1 MKNKSVKFLSLFFV
15 VLFLSQCGGNFFRKT
30 DARKIPVQADERVQ
44 QNLEQGRRIR
54 FGTGLGGGSGNF
66 EFASSNELWRAT
78 IDILD
83 FIPLN
88 NADYG
93 GGVIITDWYSNDLTS
108 NEQIKIMVRFLSN
121 EIRADGIEITV
132 YKKVCSLQSGIQ
144 QCSNTSDDSKIGQ
157 ELKVAILKKAAIY
170 KIASDEKAAKE
181 FNKNRRPVTSKNR
194 NSSEKRN

>member
-1 MKNKSVKFLSLFFV
+1 MKNKSLKFLSLFFV

-54 FGTGLGGGSGNF
+54 FGTSLGGSGNF
-66 EFASSNELWRAT
+66 EFASSNEMWRAT

-93 GGVIITDWYSNDLTS
+93 GGVIITDWYSNDSAS

-132 YKKVCSLQSGIQ
+132 YKKVCSLESGVQ
-144 QCSNTSDDSKIGQ
+144 QCSNTSNDGEIGQ

-181 FNKNRRPVTSKNR
+181 FNKDRRPVTSKNR

>member
-1 MKNKSVKFLSLFFV
+1 MKNKFIKLLSLFLIM
-15 VLFLSQCGGNFFRKT
+15 LFLSQCGGGFFRKT

-54 FGTGLGGGSGNF
+54 FGTNLGGSGNF
-66 EFASSNELWRAT
+66 EFASSNEMWRAT

-93 GGVIITDWYSNDLTS
+93 GGVIITDWYSDDLSS

-132 YKKVCSLQSGIQ
+132 YKKSCSLQSGIQ
-144 QCSNTSDDSKIGQ
+144 QCSNAAADDSKIGQ

-170 KIASDEKAAKE
+170 KVASDEKEAKE
-181 FNKNRRPVTSKNR
+181 FNTNKRPVTSKNR
-194 NSSEKRN
+194 NSSEERN

>member
-54 FGTGLGGGSGNF
+54 FGTSPGGSGNF
-66 EFASSNELWRAT
+66 EFASSNEMWRAT

-93 GGVIITDWYSNDLTS
+93 GGVIITDWYSNDSAS

-144 QCSNTSDDSKIGQ
+144 QCSNTSDDGKIGQ

-181 FNKNRRPVTSKNR
+181 FNKNRPPVTSKNR
-194 NSSEKRN
+194 NSSETRD

>member
-1 MKNKSVKFLSLFFV
+1 MKNKFIKLLSSLLIM
-15 VLFLSQCGGNFFRKT
+15 LFLSQCGGGFFRKT

-44 QNLEQGRRIR
+44 KNMEQGRRIR
-54 FGTGLGGGSGNF
+54 FGTNLGGSGNF
-66 EFASSNELWRAT
+66 EFASSNEMWRAT

-83 FIPLN
+83 FIPLI

-93 GGVIITDWYSNDLTS
+93 GGVVITDWYSDDLRS

-132 YKKVCSLQSGIQ
+132 YKKICSVQSGLQ
-144 QCSNTSDDSKIGQ
+144 KCSNVANDNEISQ

-170 KIASDEKAAKE
+170 KITSDEKATEE
-181 FNKNRRPVTSKNR
+181 FNKNRPPVTSKNR
-194 NSSEKRN
+194 NSQENRN

>member
-1 MKNKSVKFLSLFFV
+1 MKNKSLKFLSLFFV

-54 FGTGLGGGSGNF
+54 FGTSLGGSGNF
-66 EFASSNELWRAT
+66 EFASSNEMWRAT

-93 GGVIITDWYSNDLTS
+93 GGVIITDWYSNDSAS

-132 YKKVCSLQSGIQ
+132 YKKVCSLQSGVQ
-144 QCSNTSDDSKIGQ
+144 QCSNTSNDGEIGQ

-181 FNKNRRPVTSKNR
+181 FKKDRRPVTSKNR